1 MSEIPKR
8 EWPQFLERLVREHRG
23 WLATVEQDG
32 RIAAREQPLLG
43 IRANGSIDIHVGE
56 GTVRIDAP
64 CAVDWRSKARRAAA
78 CGCAFA
84 SPSRPGSSTASRPPS
99 ASRFE
104 PRVLGHRRM
113 VP

>member
-64 CAVDWRSKARRAAA
+64 CAVHVERTHGGAVQGLEIEGEAGGRVRLRFRVAE
-78 CGCAFA
+78 
-84 SPSRPGSSTASRPPS
+84 PPGELDGIAPTER
-99 ASRFE
+99 
-104 PRVLGHRRM
+104 
-113 VP
+113 